1 METAK
6 VFDYDGIQAV
16 GLPESYRFH
25 ENEVFIRKL
34 GNAVM
39 LIPKEEAWRTFLDGL
54 SGFTDDFFQDGRD
67 AQIPEKR
74 EKE

>member
-1 METAK
+1 
-6 VFDYDGIQAV
+6 
-16 GLPESYRFH
+16 
-25 ENEVFIRKL
+25 
-34 GNAVM
+34 M

-67 AQIPEKR
+67 AQILEKR